1 MVDEW
6 TNLLKGYNRYVRP
19 NFNGKFLSKNFCH
32 LKLKPIVIIKK
43 KNSYGKKFTKSF
55 NRERF

>member
-43 KNSYGKKFTKSF
+43 KEFL
-55 NRERF
+55 REKVYEIFQ